1 MNFINA
7 FLFSFNSKRYRWREG
22 LFFFNEGNFFS
33 KRGKT
38 KRYPLPTSPS
48 PQKKSHFWRYPF
60 IYKLIEKKWSGG
72 RNTAQKWKCSE
83 HQLQL
88 PRLKLSK
95 RTLFVLFQLG
105 LPFEVVSLS
114 LGISKELSPFWEDI
128 VTESLMVLSFNNTD
142 TEHGAGR
149 VFLHEVTLG

>member
-1 MNFINA
+1 MHSYFP
-7 FLFSFNSKRYRWREG
+7 STQKDTGEEKV
-22 LFFFNEGNFFS
+22 FFFLMKEISSPKG
-33 KRGKT
+33 GKP
-38 KRYPLPTSPS
+38 KDILYPCPPP

-142 TEHGAGR
+142 AEHGAGR